1 MTRTDAVRVRSAALY
16 ARLGATERCTRAQRV
31 WLLAIIGGAF
41 ALRLV
46 WVLYAARP
54 TKGLQDPTLY
64 LFFAGQISNGEGYSL
79 LGGEPTAY
87 YPVGYPAALGAVF
100 WLVKHTPIP
109 DDLEMAAGVFNL
121 VLGTATVALLFD
133 VARRLF
139 DVRVGLVSAAVLA
152 VFPNVVFHT
161 AVALTE
167 TLFNFLV
174 MAAFL
179 VLVSASWRE
188 QRIGWRRLVVFG
200 VLLALAAFVRPISLF
215 FLPVLLGIWLVAGW
229 GWRPALRQLAVVCV
243 AIAVVIAP
251 WTIRN
256 IIVMNSP
263 VVISTNIG
271 DNLCMSRHPGATGGF
286 QLEAECLQG
295 YEGLE
300 RPEYEIRRNNDAI
313 RAAAE
318 FVVEH
323 PLDEVRLT
331 FWRAYYTLYNDHD
344 GLDAAESYHRN
355 QFIPD
360 RWRGVLA
367 TLADAFFF
375 ATLVLG
381 LLAIPAFWRDP
392 RRRFFLL
399 AMASM
404 AAAPLIFFGD
414 VRFHV
419 PVLPFLALGTAVTL
433 VRLRATAPARPS
445 ASTG

>member
-1 MTRTDAVRVRSAALY
+1 MTWATALRTRFAALY
-16 ARLGATERCTRAQRV
+16 ARLGTAERCTRRQRA
-31 WLLAIIGGAF
+31 WLVAIIGVSF
-41 ALRLV
+41 AVRLA

-54 TKGLQDPTLY
+54 TKGLQDPALY
-64 LFFAGQISNGEGYSL
+64 LFFARQIAGGEGYAL

-87 YPVGYPAALGAVF
+87 YPVGYPAVLGAVF
-100 WLVKHTPIP
+100 WLVDHTPIP
-109 DDLEMAAGVFNL
+109 DDYEMSAGVLNL

-133 VARRLF
+133 VGRRLF
-139 DVRVGLVSAAVLA
+139 DNRVGLVSAAVLA

-174 MAAFL
+174 LAALL

-188 QRIGWRRLVVFG
+188 RSIGWRRLAVFG
-200 VLLALAAFVRPISLF
+200 VLLALSAFVRPISLF
-215 FLPVLLGIWLVAGW
+215 FLPVLFAVWLVAGW
-229 GWRPALRQLAVVCV
+229 AWRPALRQIAVVCV
-243 AIAVVIAP
+243 AVAVVIAP

-256 IIVMNSP
+256 IVVMNSP
-263 VVISTNIG
+263 VVMSTNIG
-271 DNLCMSRHPGATGGF
+271 DNLCMSRHANGTGAF

-313 RAAAE
+313 RTAVE

-323 PLDEVRLT
+323 PLDELRLI
-331 FWRAYYTLYNDHD
+331 FWRAYYTLQNDHD
-344 GLDAAESYHRN
+344 GLDASESYHRN
-355 QFIPD
+355 QFIPE
-360 RWRGVLA
+360 RWRSLLA
-367 TLADAFFF
+367 TLADAYFFG
-375 ATLVLG
+375 TLVLA
-381 LLAIPAFWRDP
+381 LLAITAFWRDP

-404 AAAPLIFFGD
+404 AIQPLIFFGD

-433 VRLRATAPARPS
+433 VRLRTAAPARPS
-445 ASTG
+445 VSAG

>member
-1 MTRTDAVRVRSAALY
+1 MTRATALRTRFTAVY
-16 ARLGATERCTRAQRV
+16 ARLGATERCTRQQRA
-31 WLLAIIGGAF
+31 WLLVIVGVAF
-41 ALRLV
+41 VVRFA

-64 LFFAGQISNGEGYSL
+64 LFFGGQISNGEGYVD
-79 LGGEPTAY
+79 LGGGPTAY
-87 YPVGYPAALGAVF
+87 YPVGYPATLGALF
-100 WLVKHTPIP
+100 WLLKHTPIP
-109 DDLEMAAGVFNL
+109 DDFEMAAGVLNL

-139 DVRVGLVSAAVLA
+139 DNRVGLVSAAVLA
-152 VFPNVVFHT
+152 VFPNLVFHT

-174 MAAFL
+174 MAALL
-179 VLVSASWRE
+179 VLVSGSWRE
-188 QRIGWRRLVVFG
+188 RSIGWRRLAVFG
-200 VLLALAAFVRPISLF
+200 VLVALAAYVRPISLF
-215 FLPVLLGIWLVAGW
+215 FLPVLLVVWLVAGW
-229 GWRPALRQLAVVCV
+229 GWRKALRQLGVVCI

-256 IIVMNSP
+256 VVVMDAP
-263 VVISTNIG
+263 VVLSTNIG
-271 DNLCMSRHPGATGGF
+271 DNLCMSRNAEATGGF
-286 QLEAECLQG
+286 LLGAECLQG
-295 YEGLE
+295 YDDLE
-300 RPEYEIRRNNDAI
+300 RPEYETRRNNEAI
-313 RAAAE
+313 KTAAE

-323 PLDEVRLT
+323 PIDELRLM
-331 FWRAYYTLYNDHD
+331 FWRAYYTLQNDHD

-355 QFIPD
+355 PFIPD
-360 RWRGVLA
+360 RWRDVLA

-381 LLAIPAFWRDP
+381 LRAIPAFWRGP

-433 VRLRATAPARPS
+433 VRLRRAAPARPS
-445 ASTG
+445 PPAG